1 MYRFIFL
8 ICTFLICVNCILC
21 ASPALLSALLA
32 APTLNDRKEET
43 GSTTYDQKQSGKYNI
58 HLNIK
63 DVAIIALDSG
73 NTDSGGDG
81 DFGED
86 YYVDYDLSD
95 FTVKPVFGLIDSATT
110 ERPSSTTA
118 PPALIHFEPDSDLN
132 FLYQNNATYKSTTDE
147 PIINDPIVNKT
158 QSVVILNKQPSPSIS
173 LIDVDDSSQSGVVVT
188 TPGTNELQAM
198 MDKNHVND
206 TKQSYKPNEIPVH
219 IVIEPTR
226 STMQSGHRQGIN
238 TEWRLKNRI
247 RSTPSNIRKITPPRF
262 ENVDQ
267 SQLTSLE
274 TNRRHNTRTRNC
286 STDRFGRCQ
295 GSPRFKS
302 PAM

>member
-1 MYRFIFL
+1 MIY
-8 ICTFLICVNCILC
+8 VNFILC

-32 APTLNDRKEET
+32 ASTNERKEET

-73 NTDSGGDG
+73 NTESGGDG

-95 FTVKPVFGLIDSATT
+95 FTVKPVFGLVDSATS
-110 ERPSSTTA
+110 EKPSLTIA
-118 PPALIHFEPDSDLN
+118 PPALIHSEPDSDLN
-132 FLYQNNATYKSTTDE
+132 FLYQNNATNKSTTEE
-147 PIINDPIVNKT
+147 PIIKDPIVNKT
-158 QSVVILNKQPSPSIS
+158 QSVVILNAEPSQSIS
-173 LIDVDDSSQSGVVVT
+173 LIDLDDSSPSGVVLS

-198 MDKNHVND
+198 TDKNHTN
-206 TKQSYKPNEIPVH
+206 QSYKPNEIPVH

-226 STMQSGHRQGIN
+226 STIQFGDRQGTN
-238 TEWRLKNRI
+238 SEWRLINRI

-262 ENVDQ
+262 EKVDQ
-267 SQLTSLE
+267 SQLLGLE
-274 TNRRHNTRTRNC
+274 TNRRHNMRTRNC
-286 STDRFGRCQ
+286 ANDRFGRCQ
-295 GSPRFKS
+295 SSPRFKS

>member
-1 MYRFIFL
+1 MFMIY
-8 ICTFLICVNCILC
+8 VNCILC
-21 ASPALLSALLA
+21 ASPVLLSALLA
-32 APTLNDRKEET
+32 APTLNERKEET

-63 DVAIIALDSG
+63 DVAIIALGSG

-95 FTVKPVFGLIDSATT
+95 FTVKPAFGLIDSATS
-110 ERPSSTTA
+110 ENPSSTTA
-118 PPALIHFEPDSDLN
+118 PPALIHFEPDTDLN
-132 FLYQNNATYKSTTDE
+132 FLYQNNNTINKSTTEE
-147 PIINDPIVNKT
+147 PIIKDPIVNKT
-158 QSVVILNKQPSPSIS
+158 QSVVILKEEPSPSIS
-173 LIDVDDSSQSGVVVT
+173 LIDLDDSSPSGVVVT
-188 TPGTNELQAM
+188 TPGTIELQAM
-198 MDKNHVND
+198 TNKNHVND

-226 STMQSGHRQGIN
+226 SKMQSGHRQGLN
-238 TEWRLKNRI
+238 NEWRLKNRI

-267 SQLTSLE
+267 SQLTGLE
-274 TNRRHNTRTRNC
+274 TNRRYNTRNC
-286 STDRFGRCQ
+286 AVGRCQ
-295 GSPRFKS
+295 SSPRFKS

>member
-1 MYRFIFL
+1 MCMFI
-8 ICTFLICVNCILC
+8 IHVNCILC

-32 APTLNDRKEET
+32 APSLSERREET

-95 FTVKPVFGLIDSATT
+95 FTVKPVFGLVDSATS
-110 ERPSSTTA
+110 EKPSSTTA
-118 PPALIHFEPDSDLN
+118 PPALIHFKPDSDLN
-132 FLYQNNATYKSTTDE
+132 FYHQNNATDKSTTKE
-147 PIINDPIVNKT
+147 PIIKDPIANKT
-158 QSVVILNKQPSPSIS
+158 QSVVILNEEPPPIIP
-173 LIDVDDSSQSGVVVT
+173 LIHLADSSPSGVVLT

-198 MDKNHVND
+198 ADKSHVND

-238 TEWRLKNRI
+238 SEWRLLNHI

-267 SQLTSLE
+267 FQLTSLE
-274 TNRRHNTRTRNC
+274 TNRRHTLRTRNC
-286 STDRFGRCQ
+286 AVDRFGRCQ
-295 GSPRFKS
+295 SSPRFKS

>member
-1 MYRFIFL
+1 MFMIY
-8 ICTFLICVNCILC
+8 VNCILC
-21 ASPALLSALLA
+21 ASPAILSTILA
-32 APTLNDRKEET
+32 APTLNERKEET

-73 NTDSGGDG
+73 NTDSGGDS

-110 ERPSSTTA
+110 EKPSLTTA
-118 PPALIHFEPDSDLN
+118 SPALIHFEPDFDLN
-132 FLYQNNATYKSTTDE
+132 FLHHNNNSITEE
-147 PIINDPIVNKT
+147 PIIKDPIVNKT
-158 QSVVILNKQPSPSIS
+158 QSVVILNEESSSSIS
-173 LIDVDDSSQSGVVVT
+173 LINLNDFNSSGVVAT
-188 TPGTNELQAM
+188 TPGTNELHAM
-198 MDKNHVND
+198 TDKNND

-219 IVIEPTR
+219 IVIEPTG
-226 STMQSGHRQGIN
+226 SAMQSGHRQGIN
-238 TEWRLKNRI
+238 SELRLKNRI

-267 SQLTSLE
+267 SQMTSFE
-274 TNRRHNTRTRNC
+274 TNRRHNSRTRNC
-286 STDRFGRCQ
+286 AVDRFGRCQ
-295 GSPRFKS
+295 GTPRFKS
-302 PAM
+302 QAM